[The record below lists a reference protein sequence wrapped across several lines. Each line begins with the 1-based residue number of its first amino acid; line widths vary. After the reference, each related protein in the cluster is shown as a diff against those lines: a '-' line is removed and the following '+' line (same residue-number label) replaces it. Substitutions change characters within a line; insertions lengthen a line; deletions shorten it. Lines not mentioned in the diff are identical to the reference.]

1 MLNIFHVLK
10 REQVR
15 IGDAE
20 SAHKVAPPA
29 PEAAALLC
37 APRPPAS
44 PREVAAARMQRTKS
58 WERFI
63 KFDWP
68 WVA

>member
-1 MLNIFHVLK
+1 MLNIFHVIK
-10 REQVR
+10 REEVR
-15 IGDAE
+15 IGGAE
-20 SAHKVAPPA
+20 AAHKVAPPA
-29 PEAAALLC
+29 PEAAALLW

-44 PREVAAARMQRTKS
+44 PREVAAACIQRTKS

-68 WVA
+68 WVS